1 MLLCPRRRS
10 ALLSVALSACS
21 LALLVPSASQARI
34 TRIDA
39 KVVES
44 PTFGGR
50 TFGPV
55 GQYEKLRGTAFG
67 EVDPRDPHNAV
78 IADIQNAPRNARG
91 MVEYSTDIWLVR
103 PIDRSRANRRLFFEL
118 NNRGDNRSF
127 EALNDAT
134 TGGNDPTTAEDA
146 GNGFLMNQGYT
157 ILEAGWDATVA
168 PGEDRF
174 QISVPTARNA
184 DGSSIVGPSLEEFVI
199 DEATTDA
206 QPVTYANA
214 AGASQDGAELTYRLR
229 YDDPPQPLPASAWAF
244 APDGKAVTLQPSG
257 TPFAVGLYELTYQAK
272 DPLVAGLGFAAV
284 RDLASFLR
292 GRRDIDA
299 VDSFG
304 VSQPSRTMNDFLHLG
319 FNQDEDG
326 RQVFDGVLNWI
337 GGASGIFMNQ
347 RFAQPFRTH
356 RQHIGRFPEYE
367 FPFANQVL
375 TDPFTGRTDGRLA
388 RCAQTRTCPRILE
401 VNSEN
406 EYWAKAAS
414 VLHTDLQGRDLG
426 DAPGVRSYLLSSLPH
441 AADEGP
447 GICQQPRNPL
457 QPTRSC
463 ARWLVDLGDWTSARR
478 SPPASRLPRRAD
490 GTLVP
495 AAAQADV
502 GFPSIPGVTY
512 NGIHH
517 TGDLFD
523 FGPDF
528 YDGVLSVLPPRL
540 VGTPYPVQVP
550 RTDADGNDIAGIRIP
565 DVAVPT
571 ATYTGWNLRPSGDG
585 CDAFGMAIPFARTKA
600 ERTVAGD
607 PRPSLA
613 ERYRDHA
620 QYVRKV
626 ARAAA
631 RLVRRRLLLPADARA
646 FVHKARASDVG
657 ETPGSG

>member
-244 APDGKAVTLQPSG
+244 SPDGKSVTLQPSG

-337 GGASGIFMNQ
+337 GGASGVFINQ

-356 RQHIGRFPEYE
+356 RQHIGR
-367 FPFANQVL
+367 
-375 TDPFTGRTDGRLA
+375 
-388 RCAQTRTCPRILE
+388 CPRVRVPVRQPGADGPVHRPDRRPPAPLRADAHVPAHPRGQLGE
-401 VNSEN
+401 RVLGQGGVGAPPPTPGPRPRRRAGRALLPAVEP
-406 EYWAKAAS
+406 APRRRRGTGHLPAAAQPAAAE
-414 VLHTDLQGRDLG
+414 HGPARD
-426 DAPGVRSYLLSSLPH
+426 ARRSRRL
-441 AADEGP
+441 DE
-447 GICQQPRNPL
+447 R
-457 QPTRSC
+457 
-463 ARWLVDLGDWTSARR
+463 RR
-478 SPPASRLPRRAD
+478 SPPRVAPAAPRR
-490 GTLVP
+490 
-495 AAAQADV
+495 
-502 GFPSIPGVTY
+502 
-512 NGIHH
+512 
-517 TGDLFD
+517 
-523 FGPDF
+523 
-528 YDGVLSVLPPRL
+528 R
-540 VGTPYPVQVP
+540 
-550 RTDADGNDIAGIRIP
+550 
-565 DVAVPT
+565 
-571 ATYTGWNLRPSGDG
+571 
-585 CDAFGMAIPFARTKA
+585 
-600 ERTVAGD
+600 
-607 PRPSLA
+607 
-613 ERYRDHA
+613 
-620 QYVRKV
+620 
-626 ARAAA
+626 
-631 RLVRRRLLLPADARA
+631 DARA
-646 FVHKARASDVG
+646 GRGRRPTSASRASRA
-657 ETPGSG
+657 